1 MHSSRQQGLARIAQQ
16 TQLKG
21 MFFFFLTVKAMFGKV
36 VRRQERQKKNN

>member
-1 MHSSRQQGLARIAQQ
+1 MHSSRQQELARIAQQ

-21 MFFFFLTVKAMFGKV
+21 MFFLTVKAMFGKV